1 MSEGVIVAIE
11 FKFNKNDWA
20 LILGASSGFGGATS
34 VELARHGMNIC
45 AVHFDRAATLPNAE
59 RVKKDVE
66 AQGVKAEFFNV
77 NASDPEKRKEVI
89 DSLVKEFDGKPD
101 ANLRVLMHSLAFG
114 TLRPLVS
121 KDTKEQMTQAQV
133 EMTMDV
139 MANSLVYWVQAAFNA
154 GLMKRGGRV
163 YAMTSSGGH
172 SQLPNYGAVS
182 AAKAALESYIR
193 QLTHEVGPYGITC
206 NAIMAGVTDT
216 AALRKIPGALMML
229 KVAKAKSPA
238 MRNTTPEDVAKAIA
252 LLSRDDAYFISGNV
266 IGVDGGE
273 DVVSYIGQK
282 DALTLE

>member
-1 MSEGVIVAIE
+1 MIVAIE

-20 LILGASSGFGGATS
+20 LILGASSGFGGATA

-66 AQGVKAEFFNV
+66 ALGVKAEFFNV
-77 NASDPEKRKEVI
+77 NASDPEKRKEVV

-121 KDTKEQMTQAQV
+121 RDTKEQMTQAQV

-154 GLMKRGGRV
+154 GLMKKVGRV

-193 QLTHEVGPYGITC
+193 QLTHELGPYGITC

>member
-1 MSEGVIVAIE
+1 VASDYR
-11 FKFNKNDWA
+11 FKKTDWA
-20 LILGASSGFGGATS
+20 LILGASSGFGGATA

-45 AVHFDRAATLPNAE
+45 GVHFDRAVTLPNAE
-59 RVKKDVE
+59 KVKKDVD
-66 AQGVKAEFFNV
+66 AQGVQSLFFNV
-77 NASDPEKRKEVI
+77 NASDPEKRKEVV
-89 DSLVKEFDGKPD
+89 DELKKEFHKSPES
-101 ANLRVLMHSLAFG
+101 NLRVLMHSLAFG

-121 KDTKEQMTQAQV
+121 KDSKEQMTQAQV

-139 MANSLVYWVQAAFNA
+139 MANSLVYWTQAVFNA
-154 GLMKRGGRV
+154 ELLKKGGRV

-193 QLTHEVGPYGITC
+193 QLTHDLGPYGICC

-229 KVAKAKSPA
+229 KVAQAKSPA
-238 MRNTTPEDVAKAIA
+238 MRNTTPEDVAKAIS
-252 LLSRDDAYFISGNV
+252 LLSHEDGYFISGNV

-282 DALTLE
+282 NVLTLE